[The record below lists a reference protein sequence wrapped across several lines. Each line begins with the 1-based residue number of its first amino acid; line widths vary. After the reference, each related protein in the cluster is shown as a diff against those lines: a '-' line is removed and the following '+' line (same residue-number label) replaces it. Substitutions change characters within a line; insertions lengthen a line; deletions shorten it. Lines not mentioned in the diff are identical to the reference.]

1 MDTKRVT
8 PVMEFIR
15 KGLSDSVPERSFDV
29 LAQVHQAAIN
39 RSLTTSSGLLRNAE
53 AQQAK
58 V

>member
-1 MDTKRVT
+1 VT
-8 PVMEFIR
+8 PLMEFIR
-15 KGLSDSVPERSFDV
+15 KGLSDSVTERSFDV

-39 RSLTTSSGLLRNAE
+39 RSLTTSRGLLRNAE